1 MWFDVFW
8 TWVIRYW
15 IWFGFSLLPSFGGL
29 SFGGFVQGTQVSVGV
44 PHAPAHVATVI
55 LGIVFRAGSHH
66 WSWKG
71 EPTWASLPSGEQWER
86 APHISFQ
93 PLPPAAQHGV
103 SEKSL
108 RGHPGLSLPHLR
120 VLVPCCN
127 FMGREEAGL
136 TPWSTV
142 SANSC
147 RRVSS
152 PDSKM

>member
-1 MWFDVFW
+1 MWFDVFL
-8 TWVIRYW
+8 TWVIKCW
-15 IWFGFSLLPSFGGL
+15 SWFGFSLLPSFSDL
-29 SFGGFVQGTQVSVGV
+29 SFSGFVHGTQVSVGL
-44 PHAPAHVATVI
+44 HASPCTCSNI
-55 LGIVFRAGSHH
+55 NFENSFRG
-66 WSWKG
+66 WKPSLAL
-71 EPTWASLPSGEQWER
+71 EREVTWHSLPNSESTHLPP
-86 APHISFQ
+86 A